1 MKGELDYEDWV
12 FTAQGKLEKAGL
24 WHIINTPRP
33 GPVEIDVP
41 ADEAEVE
48 RKRRVAQKA
57 YEDPLKEQGVHHWG
71 DGDAPSSILPEIP
84 KRRLETEQEHTTR
97 LAPWLK
103 SNKELFG
110 EIIDALGEE
119 GLTLAKAVEYG
130 DGKALWDAL
139 AERYGQLSIASKI
152 TLLEQLFS

>member
-1 MKGELDYEDWV
+1 MDNSDVDFGEELRQLTRPKSLQKLKGELDYEDWV

-57 YEDPLKEQGVHHWG
+57 YEDPLKEQGARSRSLG
-71 DGDAPSSILPEIP
+71 
-84 KRRLETEQEHTTR
+84 
-97 LAPWLK
+97 
-103 SNKELFG
+103 
-110 EIIDALGEE
+110 AL
-119 GLTLAKAVEYG
+119 
-130 DGKALWDAL
+130 
-139 AERYGQLSIASKI
+139 
-152 TLLEQLFS
+152 